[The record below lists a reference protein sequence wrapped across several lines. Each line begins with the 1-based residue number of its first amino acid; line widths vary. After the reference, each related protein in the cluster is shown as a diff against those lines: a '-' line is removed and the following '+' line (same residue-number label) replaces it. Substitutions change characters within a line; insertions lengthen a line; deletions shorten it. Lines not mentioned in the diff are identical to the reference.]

1 MQIMR
6 KIDFNKR
13 AYKKA
18 IADMQKVFGILVP
31 MIYEDISITPI
42 Q

>member
-1 MQIMR
+1 MR

-13 AYKKA
+13 AYRKA
-18 IADMQKVFGILVP
+18 IADMQKVFGVLIP
-31 MIYEDISITPI
+31 MNYENIFITPI